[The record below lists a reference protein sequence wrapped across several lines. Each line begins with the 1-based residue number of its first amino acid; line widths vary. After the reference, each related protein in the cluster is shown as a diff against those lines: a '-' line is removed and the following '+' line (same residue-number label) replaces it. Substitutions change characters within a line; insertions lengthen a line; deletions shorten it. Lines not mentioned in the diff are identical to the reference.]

1 MTFTRRIKSEILK
14 IKGEKRCCKRAML
27 YGMLLFSSWF
37 ENGKI
42 QFTSENS
49 ETTERVSK
57 LLTELY
63 PECKYE
69 LFTTSNGERNE
80 FRVRISDENS
90 TFILFN
96 DLNYIDGTT
105 YKILFEN
112 LMCDSCKSAFLK
124 GAFLSCASAISPESG
139 YHLEFVVSRFN
150 LSRELLRF
158 LKICGYDGKYTKR
171 NSHYVVY
178 FKDSSVIVDLIAFV
192 GAVNCSFEMTNHIIE
207 KDIRNNCNRVV
218 NCEAANIQRTVSTAR
233 KQLDAINGLKQCG
246 KYSLL
251 SEELRLTA
259 EIRIANEDMSLGEL
273 ADLHDPVVTKS
284 CVNHRLKKI
293 CDIWE
298 NEINK

>member
-1 MTFTRRIKSEILK
+1 MTFTRRIKSEIIK
-14 IKGEKRCCKRAML
+14 NKGEKRCCKRAML

-49 ETTERVSK
+49 ETTEKVSK
-57 LLTELY
+57 LLNELY
-63 PECKYE
+63 PECGYE

-80 FRVRISDENS
+80 FRVRISNVNS
-90 TFILFN
+90 TEILFD
-96 DLNYIDGTT
+96 DLKYSDGTT

-112 LMCDSCKSAFLK
+112 FMCESCKSAFLK
-124 GAFLSCASAISPESG
+124 GAFLSCASALSPESG

-158 LKICGYDGKYTKR
+158 LRICGYEGKYTKR

-178 FKDSSVIVDLIAFV
+178 FKDSSVIVDIIAFV

-218 NCEAANIQRTVSTAR
+218 NCEAANIQRTISTAR
-233 KQLDAINGLKQCG
+233 KQLDAINGLKRCG
-246 KYSLL
+246 KYNLL
-251 SEELRLTA
+251 SEELRITA
-259 EIRIANEDMSLGEL
+259 EIRIANEDLSLGEL
-273 ADLHDPVVTKS
+273 AALHDPAVTKS

-298 NEINK
+298 DCQN